1 VTLLLTTFWFSVG
14 SALIPILNVE
24 VYLGA
29 IATQTGQAA
38 ALGLSLVA
46 ALGQTVGKIVWYVGT
61 RKSFESDW
69 VQKRLDR
76 PKVRT
81 TYDKWHLQAE
91 GRPWYAAGV
100 LFLSSSVGLPPLLIM
115 AAVAGALRM
124 NFWVFVGS
132 VFVGRFLR
140 FYLIIAGVAFVTG

>member
-1 VTLLLTTFWFSVG
+1 MTLLLTTFWFSVG

-69 VQKRLDR
+69 VQRRLDR
-76 PKVRT
+76 PKVRS

-140 FYLIIAGVAFVTG
+140 FYLIMAGVSFVVG